1 MTSNEILKADVLDIL
16 FDNRNKEYGA
26 YVLRKNYNS
35 RLGMA
40 SGISLSG
47 VLLFLFLTQFNYSS
61 KSESKTRENDEVVV
75 TETLIPPI
83 KKQEI
88 IIPKQTTPRPPV
100 KERTFVNL
108 VIKDDKLVNNP
119 MTTQDDLLNSLISNR
134 NIDGPAA
141 NNIPIISQPVVEN
154 SVAKE
159 EAKPLEIAPSRE
171 PEFPGGQAAW
181 MNFLQ
186 RNLNAP
192 SELEPGQKKTV
203 SIRFFVSVDGAITDF
218 EVVQSAGKNFDNEV
232 IRVLKKMPRWK
243 PAIQNGQP
251 IARAFTQPVTFIGME
266 E

>member
-16 FDNRNKEYGA
+16 FDNRNKQYGA
-26 YVLRKNYNS
+26 YALRKNYNS

-40 SGISLSG
+40 LGISLSS
-47 VLLFLFLTQFNYSS
+47 VLLFLFLAQFDFSS
-61 KSESKTRENDEVVV
+61 GSVRDRKEKDEVII
-75 TETLIPPI
+75 TEALIPPI
-83 KKQEI
+83 KKQET
-88 IIPKQTTPRPPV
+88 IIPKQTTPPPPA

-108 VIKDDKLVNNP
+108 VIKEDDLVKNP
-119 MTTQDDLLNSLISNR
+119 MTTQDDLMNSVISNR

-141 NNIPIISQPVVEN
+141 DNVPIIKEAVVEKPI
-154 SVAKE
+154 VKE
-159 EAKPLEIAPSRE
+159 EVKPIDIAPSRE
-171 PEFPGGQAAW
+171 PEFPGGQEAW

-192 SELEPGQKKTV
+192 SELEAGQKKTV
-203 SIRFFVSVDGAITDF
+203 RIRFFVSVDGAITDF

-251 IARAFTQPVTFIGME
+251 IARAFTQPVTFVGME